1 MMLKD
6 KTAVITGAA
15 SGIGRATAIA
25 MAQAGAQV
33 VCADINEGAA
43 VETAKLAAETDAVK
57 TLALKVDVCEV
68 EEIDRMVAA
77 AVADFSRIDVIV
89 NAAGITKHCDILD
102 LTEDDWDRMYRIN
115 VRGTFFC
122 LQRAA
127 QQMIKQGAGVII
139 NLASIAGRGYIKTS
153 NVAYSSGKGAVISM
167 TKTAAQQLGRYNI
180 NVNAICP
187 GVTITPMV
195 ENLFRTR
202 AEELGVA
209 VDEIRREMETGI
221 PIGRLND
228 PEDIAGMAV
237 FLASPAARNITGQAY
252 NVDGGLVPS

>member
-1 MMLKD
+1 MQLKD
-6 KTAVITGAA
+6 KVILITGAG

-25 MAQAGAQV
+25 MAQAGARV
-33 VCADINEGAA
+33 VCADINEQAA
-43 VETAKLAAETDAVK
+43 QHSAQLATASNAVD
-57 TLALKVDVCEV
+57 TLTLGVDVCEV
-68 EEIDRMVAA
+68 SAIEQMIASTVEKFERLDI
-77 AVADFSRIDVIV
+77 IV
-89 NAAGITKHCDILD
+89 NAAGITRQSDILNI
-102 LTEDDWDRMYRIN
+102 TEDDWDRTYRIN

-127 QQMIKQGAGVII
+127 QQMIKQGSGVII
-139 NLASIAGRGYIKTS
+139 NLASIAGRGYINTS

-187 GVTITPMV
+187 GVTETPMV
-195 ENLFRTR
+195 EQLFATR
-202 AEELGVA
+202 AQEQGVSI
-209 VDEIRREMETGI
+209 DEIRRGVEATI
-221 PIGRLND
+221 PIGRVNR

-252 NVDGGLVPS
+252 NVDGGLVTS